1 MGRGKVELKRI
12 ENSSNR
18 QVTFS
23 KRRTGLLK
31 KAKELSV
38 LCDAEVAVII
48 FSNTGKLSQFSSCD
62 MNRTLS
68 RYNKRVDSTETAI
81 VEHNTEIHYGV
92 VMSNNTFSVQ
102 KEDSNMVEI
111 LRDEIEKLERKKQK
125 LLGKD
130 LKGLSL
136 KELQNL
142 EKQLNEGLLSVTKRK
157 EELFTEQLE
166 QSRVQ
171 EQRVMLEN
179 ETLRRQVK
187 ELRSLFPV
195 TENVVPSYLQYQNI
209 ERNNTFVLAG
219 ASSSNLAS
227 NSGNDGGD
235 SDTTLQL
242 GFLNDVHHKGMVSEK
257 ETS

>member
-12 ENSSNR
+12 ENRSNR

-48 FSNTGKLSQFSSCD
+48 FSNTGKLSQFSSSD

-68 RYNKRVDSTETAI
+68 RYNKCVDSTETAV
-81 VEHNTEIHYGV
+81 VEHKTEE
-92 VMSNNTFSVQ
+92 
-102 KEDSNMVEI
+102 EDSKMVEI
-111 LRDEIEKLERKKQK
+111 LRDEIEKLERKKL

-142 EKQLNEGLLSVTKRK
+142 GKQLNEGLLSVTKRK
-157 EELFTEQLE
+157 EELVTEQLE

-179 ETLRRQVK
+179 ETLRGQVM

-195 TENVVPSYLQYQNI
+195 TENGVPSYLQYQNI

-219 ASSSNLAS
+219 AASSNLAS

-242 GFLNDVHHKGMVSEK
+242 GFLNDFHHKRGMVSEK
-257 ETS
+257 ETSLNDSESALV

>member
-62 MNRTLS
+62 MNGTLS
-68 RYNKRVDSTETAI
+68 KYNKCVDSTETAV
-81 VEHNTEIHYGV
+81 VEHKTE
-92 VMSNNTFSVQ
+92 
-102 KEDSNMVEI
+102 KEDSTMVEI
-111 LRDEIEKLERKKQK
+111 LRDEIAKLERKKQK

-157 EELFTEQLE
+157 
-166 QSRVQ
+166 
-171 EQRVMLEN
+171 
-179 ETLRRQVK
+179 VK

-209 ERNNTFVLAG
+209 ERNNTFALAG

-235 SDTTLQL
+235 SDNTLQL

-257 ETS
+257 ETSLNDSECALL

>member
-1 MGRGKVELKRI
+1 
-12 ENSSNR
+12 
-18 QVTFS
+18 
-23 KRRTGLLK
+23 
-31 KAKELSV
+31 
-38 LCDAEVAVII
+38 
-48 FSNTGKLSQFSSCD
+48 
-62 MNRTLS
+62 MNGTLS
-68 RYNKRVDSTETAI
+68 KYNKCVDSTETAV
-81 VEHNTEIHYGV
+81 VEHKTE
-92 VMSNNTFSVQ
+92 
-102 KEDSNMVEI
+102 KEDSTMVEI
-111 LRDEIEKLERKKQK
+111 LRDEIAKLERKKQK

-157 EELFTEQLE
+157 EELVTEQLE

-209 ERNNTFVLAG
+209 ERNNTFALAG

-235 SDTTLQL
+235 SDNTLQL

-257 ETS
+257 ETSLNDSECALL